1 MAYSLR
7 KIGNCD
13 VAIAILLDI
22 NLLMNYMKISI
33 GIFLALAASR
43 FIPHPPNFT
52 SLLALS
58 FYVPALLGIRYLPA
72 LIVSFAI
79 TDFFIGFHEITFFTW
94 GAVIFIG
101 FLSKHFVK
109 NIMTRISGAL
119 VGACIF
125 FIITNFGVWTIGSY
139 GHTLN
144 GLLTCYTLAIPF
156 FAYSLISTF
165 IFSSII
171 ETVYKFKDKIIKI

>member
-1 MAYSLR
+1 
-7 KIGNCD
+7 
-13 VAIAILLDI
+13 
-22 NLLMNYMKISI
+22 MNYTKISL
-33 GIFLALAASR
+33 GIFIALAASR

-58 FYVPALLGIRYLPA
+58 FYIPALLGIRYLPA

-79 TDFFIGFHEITFFTW
+79 TDLFIGFHGTTLFTW
-94 GAVIFIG
+94 GSVLFIG
-101 FLSKHFVK
+101 FLSKYFIK
-109 NIMTRISGAL
+109 NIMSRITGAL

-125 FIITNFGVWTIGSY
+125 FVVTNFGVWSIGIY
-139 GHTLN
+139 GYTLN
-144 GLLTCYTLAIPF
+144 GLFTCYILAIPF

-171 ETVYKFKDKIIKI
+171 ETAYKIKNKKINKLIN